1 MQANS
6 SLSLHDVDITPI
18 KTLNYT
24 HKMAKWKKVL
34 LEKKFTYNALAVY
47 TSKPP
52 VISKLRNGEERLKLG
67 NNQAH

>member
-52 VISKLRNGEERLKLG
+52 QSSPNCEMERSDS
-67 NNQAH
+67 N